1 MLRLFPS
8 LIQTPLRR
16 LQIRISPYLLLLC
29 RCPHHIKKASK
40 KAGWQSPVLHF
51 FWRHCQLVCSS
62 IVSVYTSAA
71 KNHATTISHFYLFV
85 NPQIYFFLSA
95 PAQTILNN
103 KDTFPSAGIP
113 VPGHWKSPSKNF
125 SKKALTNFI
134 FCVYTT
140 THKATALWN
149 SIPGRLFLYHRT
161 AGYPDPDSRGTHP
174 AEHDPFP
181 ISPV

>member
-1 MLRLFPS
+1 MSSPYKKGVKKSGMTVTCPS
-8 LIQTPLRR
+8 LFLTPLSTG
-16 LQIRISPYLLLLC
+16 LFFYCFCIHFSCKKSCNYYIPFLFICKSPNLFFSFC
-29 RCPHHIKKASK
+29 AGTDHSK
-40 KAGWQSPVLHF
+40 Q
-51 FWRHCQLVCSS
+51 
-62 IVSVYTSAA
+62 Y
-71 KNHATTISHFYLFV
+71 
-85 NPQIYFFLSA
+85 
-95 PAQTILNN
+95 